1 MKVLTS
7 LTSAFI
13 GLALLSSSAFA
24 QVENYQIDT
33 KGMHAFIEFKI
44 KHLGYSWLKGR
55 FNDFDGQFSYDTK
68 NPENSA
74 VNVSIKTASLDSN
87 HAERDKHLRSKDFLE
102 VSKYPKATF
111 KSTKVV
117 SKGNGKADIHGELDL
132 HGVKKSIVLDAVEIG
147 AGSDPWGGYRRG
159 FTATTTLALK
169 DYGINFNLGP
179 ASENVEM
186 ILHIEGVRK

>member
-87 HAERDKHLRSKDFLE
+87 HAERDKHLRSKDF
-102 VSKYPKATF
+102 
-111 KSTKVV
+111 
-117 SKGNGKADIHGELDL
+117 
-132 HGVKKSIVLDAVEIG
+132 
-147 AGSDPWGGYRRG
+147 
-159 FTATTTLALK
+159 
-169 DYGINFNLGP
+169 
-179 ASENVEM
+179 
-186 ILHIEGVRK
+186 